1 MSRITLY
8 LIRELTSS
16 FVFILIILTS
26 IAWLSQGL
34 RYLELFT
41 SESIT
46 GSSYFYYILLLIPKL
61 LMITIPIALFISLIF
76 VLNRMRSD
84 SELIVF
90 WASGKSNRNILLKPI
105 YLFSFILF
113 FLQIS
118 LSTYFVPLSSLEL
131 RNKIIEI
138 RSGGIEFSSLKEK
151 KFINPVKDL
160 TLFIQKIELE
170 NIYGLLIQDNT
181 DSMKPKTYIAE
192 KGNFIYEK
200 NNNSLRLENGMMQI
214 LNKKN
219 NKISEIEFEI
229 YQLDLDPFYT
239 KENNIIYP
247 DERSTKELIKRIINK
262 NNTDEEFGVLLNRII
277 NPFYIFIISI
287 LPLLMFKFSRRPDYK
302 WTKPILFISSIA
314 LLIKF
319 YEITISNALLENN
332 NYIFICALSPL
343 ILLILINMTLWNER
357 NFIQIIRKFI

>member
-16 FVFILIILTS
+16 FVFVLVILTS

-41 SESIT
+41 SESIA

-61 LMITIPIALFISLIF
+61 LIITVPISLFISLIF
-76 VLNRMRSD
+76 ILNRMRSD
-84 SELIVF
+84 SELIIF

-113 FLQIS
+113 LLQIS
-118 LSTYFVPLSSLEL
+118 LSVYLVPLSSLEL

-138 RSGGIEFSSLKEK
+138 RSGGLELSALKEK
-151 KFINPVKDL
+151 KFINPVKNL

-181 DSMKPKTYIAE
+181 DLMKPRTYIAE
-192 KGNFIYEK
+192 KGYFNNEK
-200 NNNSLRLENGMMQI
+200 GFNSLRLKNGMVQI

-219 NKISEIEFEI
+219 KKISEIEFDTYE
-229 YQLDLDPFYT
+229 LDLNPFYT
-239 KENNIIYP
+239 KKSNIVYP
-247 DERSTKELIKRIINK
+247 DERSNKELINRIK
-262 NNTDEEFGVLLNRII
+262 DKAYTSEEFGVLSNRII
-277 NPFYIFIISI
+277 NPFYILVISI

-319 YEITISNALLENN
+319 YEITISNVLLENN

-343 ILLILINMTLWNER
+343 ILLILINIALWNER